1 MSGVDMLHGP
11 LSLKILWFS
20 LPLAASSLLEQL
32 FNSVDIAVVGHFVGS
47 NALAAVGSNAPVIGL
62 LINLF
67 MGISMG
73 ANAVISTLIGQRDH
87 TRIRHAVS
95 TVAVVALVSGFALT
109 VLGTSLARPIL
120 SAMSTP
126 PEVLDMAILYLRIYF
141 LGMPFFM
148 IYVFGAAILR
158 SKGDTR
164 RPLYILFVAGIANT
178 LLNLLFVLVF
188 HMGVEGVAISTSIA
202 NALSAFLM
210 VRLLRREEVP
220 FRLDFHDLHVDRRE
234 LLRMLKIGVPAGLQG
249 MVFSVSNVVVQ
260 SQINTF
266 GADAVAGSS
275 AALNFE
281 YYCYFIIQAFNG
293 AAISFIAQNYGAGLM
308 QRVRR
313 VFWICMIASVI
324 FCGMMNGIFACFSP
338 FFLRIFS
345 SSEAIIPYGVTRMH
359 LVLAFQWLACSYE
372 ISASALRG
380 MGRSLLPALLTVV
393 GTCLLRMVWV
403 FAVCPVWPGFHRLML
418 VYPLSW
424 VLTGAM
430 VVAAY
435 VRFMKKTG
443 DAPLAVR

>member
-1 MSGVDMLHGP
+1 M
-11 LSLKILWFS
+11 
-20 LPLAASSLLEQL
+20 
-32 FNSVDIAVVGHFVGS
+32 
-47 NALAAVGSNAPVIGL
+47 
-62 LINLF
+62 
-67 MGISMG
+67 
-73 ANAVISTLIGQRDH
+73 
-87 TRIRHAVS
+87 
-95 TVAVVALVSGFALT
+95 SGFALT

-308 QRVRR
+308 HRVRR
-313 VFWICMIASVI
+313 VFWICMVASVI
-324 FCGMMNGIFACFSP
+324 FCGVMNGIFACFSP
-338 FFLRIFS
+338 LFLRIFS

-359 LVLAFQWLACSYE
+359 LVLAFQWIACSYE

-424 VLTGAM
+424 VLTGVM

-435 VRFMKKTG
+435 VRFMKKAG

>member
-11 LSLKILWFS
+11 LLLKILWFS

-95 TVAVVALVSGFALT
+95 TVAVVALVSGFALM

-324 FCGMMNGIFACFSP
+324 F
-338 FFLRIFS
+338 
-345 SSEAIIPYGVTRMH
+345 
-359 LVLAFQWLACSYE
+359 
-372 ISASALRG
+372 
-380 MGRSLLPALLTVV
+380 V
-393 GTCLLRMVWV
+393 G
-403 FAVCPVWPGFHRLML
+403 
-418 VYPLSW
+418 
-424 VLTGAM
+424 
-430 VVAAY
+430 
-435 VRFMKKTG
+435 
-443 DAPLAVR
+443 

>member
-11 LSLKILWFS
+11 LLLKILWFS

-95 TVAVVALVSGFALT
+95 TVVVVALVSGFALM
-109 VLGTSLARPIL
+109 VLGTSLARP
-120 SAMSTP
+120 
-126 PEVLDMAILYLRIYF
+126 
-141 LGMPFFM
+141 
-148 IYVFGAAILR
+148 ILR

-435 VRFMKKTG
+435 VRFMKKAG

>member
-11 LSLKILWFS
+11 LLLKILWFS

-95 TVAVVALVSGFALT
+95 TVAVVALVSGFALM

-148 IYVFGAAILR
+148 VYVFGAAILR

-313 VFWICMIASVI
+313 VFWICMVASVI

-338 FFLRIFS
+338 S
-345 SSEAIIPYGVTRMH
+345 SSASSPPQRPSSPMVSRACTSSWPSSGWPAATKFPLPPCAEWGVRSFPPSSR
-359 LVLAFQWLACSYE
+359 LSAPACSAWCGSSP
-372 ISASALRG
+372 SAPCGLASIG
-380 MGRSLLPALLTVV
+380 SCWSIRS
-393 GTCLLRMVWV
+393 
-403 FAVCPVWPGFHRLML
+403 PGC
-418 VYPLSW
+418 
-424 VLTGAM
+424 
-430 VVAAY
+430 
-435 VRFMKKTG
+435 
-443 DAPLAVR
+443 